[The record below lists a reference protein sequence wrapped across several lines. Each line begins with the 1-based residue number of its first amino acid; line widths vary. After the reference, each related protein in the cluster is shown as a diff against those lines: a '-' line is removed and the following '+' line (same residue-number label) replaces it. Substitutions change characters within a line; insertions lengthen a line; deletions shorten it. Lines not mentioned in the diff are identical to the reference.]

1 MSPTVHAAALAV
13 ALTVSAVAGPWMLR
27 RAAPA
32 LMRVPRLAIGL
43 LVAGITSWV
52 LALLALGPLL
62 AWILTGPALLPSDSA
77 EICQRCLAASNP
89 WTSPSFETVIP
100 VVTLLALPAL
110 MVTFQAVAIAVN
122 TRHRRAATT
131 RTARRLKARSTQTRV
146 HGYRVRLADDPN
158 PFALALPRRC
168 GGIVI
173 STGALE
179 LLTHDE
185 TEAVLAHEHAH
196 LHQRHHLITAVV
208 QNLTLRLRWVP
219 LLAAAADTLG
229 LYQEIAADD
238 AVRHQ
243 LGTPALASALL
254 TLGQNGDW
262 AAHETIHGAL
272 HAVGPNRVQ
281 HLVQPGT
288 GMAGVLSTAAASCCL
303 AALAIFGFTVHVP
316 YALAALT
323 GCM

>member
-1 MSPTVHAAALAV
+1 MSPTAHAAALAV
-13 ALTVSAVAGPWMLR
+13 AVTVSAMAGPWMLR
-27 RAAPA
+27 HAAPA

-77 EICQRCLAASNP
+77 EICQRCLAAANP
-89 WTSPSFETVIP
+89 SGSPSFETVIP
-100 VVTLLALPAL
+100 VVVLLALPAL
-110 MVTFQAVAIAVN
+110 LVTFQAAAIVVN
-122 TRHRRAATT
+122 TRRRRSATAH
-131 RTARRLKARSTQTRV
+131 TARRLKARSTHKRV
-146 HGYRVRLADDPN
+146 HGYRVLVTDDPN

-168 GGIVI
+168 GGIVL
-173 STGALE
+173 STGALA
-179 LLTHDE
+179 LLTHEE

-196 LHQRHHLITAVV
+196 LHQRHHLITAIV
-208 QNLTLRLRWVP
+208 QNLTLPLRWVP
-219 LLAAAADTLG
+219 LLAAAADSLG

-238 AVRHQ
+238 AVRHR

-254 TLGQNGDW
+254 TLGQNGDR
-262 AAHETIHGAL
+262 AAHDTLYGAL

-303 AALAIFGFTVHVP
+303 TALAIFGFTVHVP
-316 YALAALT
+316 YVLAALT
-323 GCM
+323 GCV